1 MEGFSFLPRGIHA
14 SNTGARQPTSYQN
27 HQHLPMINDDVTVDN
42 YSIIP
47 PNENLTN
54 TATNAS
60 AEDPISSNPNQSLH
74 EPLSM
79 SNSQNAS
86 TIAQHANLSSSASNE
101 FFPRQLIA
109 VSDDPPPATNYIHS
123 LVNDGSSTSDQAMEL
138 LRPTSLSSQRY

>member
-1 MEGFSFLPRGIHA
+1 
-14 SNTGARQPTSYQN
+14 
-27 HQHLPMINDDVTVDN
+27 MINNDVTVDN

-60 AEDPISSNPNQSLH
+60 VEDPISSNPNQSLR

-123 LVNDGSSTSDQAMEL
+123 LDNDGSSTSDQAMEL

>member
-27 HQHLPMINDDVTVDN
+27 HQHLPMINNDVTVDN

-60 AEDPISSNPNQSLH
+60 AEDPISSNPNQSLR